1 MPELDYKEILE
12 RFMNN
17 LECEINNQADV
28 FHIAFMLNHYTQ
40 GNMTDED
47 CIEMRGYYKGL
58 KVAREMMQRVI
69 DCCVEERGIY
79 EE

>member
-17 LECEINNQADV
+17 LEYEINKQVDG
-28 FHIAFMLNHYTQ
+28 FHIAFMLNQYKQ

-47 CIEMRGYYKGL
+47 CIEIRGYYKGL

-69 DCCVEERGIY
+69 ACCEEERGIY